1 MKTILLYKSSFS
13 KVSNRSGFTL
23 IEMAVVMVIV
33 GIIISIMATVLP
45 SLIHSGKI
53 KKAQADLQRADL
65 ALQGYI
71 SATGRCPCPDTNGD
85 GEENRNDGG
94 TLGNTVD
101 DTCAAYVGNLPYLTL
116 GLSSPDDV
124 WKNPIKYAV
133 YSDLIT
139 FSTPT
144 GSNSFCTGLD
154 NIIKY
159 YDSQGDNNPTD
170 TSKLYTTN
178 ENGQDPKNKAYILV
192 SGGNKDLDGDGS
204 DGLFD
209 GNNEGLDLKF
219 DLPDRSAFHGDPTS
233 KRYDDLIRAASFS
246 YIKGSVGCSVGGTG
260 GSGGTT
266 AGENTFP
273 DGCTNGI
280 DDDGDGYTD
289 CDDQDC
295 YGVGACGTGGEN
307 VTIITNSIPAEP
319 INSSYSATFQAT
331 GGITPYEWTMT
342 NNGGF
347 SGLFLHTYTG
357 MLSGNLD
364 QCEGTYTIEV
374 QVSDSTLPSDGGPRT
389 DTKQFSLQVNANL
402 NVSRTSGSG
411 TSITWNSPTQ
421 HESFQA
427 NGEHLGDINWNL
439 NSGGATGFSVFSTGS
454 DTCDIRKDGAT
465 TPGLYTF
472 ILTATDALC
481 PGNTAD
487 ITLIVDVTSAGAVAP
502 YTVGLGGEWHLN
514 ECTWNGTDDEIR
526 DSTDTF
532 AHGRSFNMGTSDD
545 SDREI
550 GKICRGAAINIGT
563 TTNQYIELGHEA
575 FNNLG
580 DFSLAMWFRVDS
592 LSSSL
597 STLFSGSDG
606 SQHNTML
613 IYLNNIGTTFITHL
627 NGPQTGNFNIGS
639 SLADGL
645 WHHMVWTWQSSDGA
659 EIIYLDGAALTDSNG
674 GTNTSNIILADG
686 GVVIGQEQDSL
697 GGGFAIN
704 QLFSGWVDEVMMFS
718 QLLDSSDVND
728 LVALTHSCSD
738 TCYRNPVAIYYM
750 DESTWTIGNPDV
762 LDSSGNNHHGA
773 PLETAVGG
781 VGINTNGRFNNC
793 GEFVRIGATTGR
805 IEINGLPVSTSIGDR
820 TTVTFWMNWHGANS
834 QMPIGWQTYDLW
846 FTSGN
851 FGFNT
856 GGGDVFGISGA
867 TAMLANNWHHVAAVF
882 TNRDPA
888 HNVLYIDGVEQSLSL
903 LQGTQNT
910 NRSVGA
916 NLRISSWL
924 NNTGYSFDGL
934 IDELRV
940 YDRGLSGSEIVEDY
954 NITR

>member
-1 MKTILLYKSSFS
+1 MKTMLSSKSSFS
-13 KVSNRSGFTL
+13 KFINRSGFTL

-65 ALQGYI
+65 SLQGYI
-71 SATGRCPCPDTNGD
+71 SATGRCPCPDTNSD

-94 TLGNTVD
+94 TQGNPAD
-101 DTCAAYVGNLPYLTL
+101 DTCAADVGDLPYLTL
-116 GLSSPDDV
+116 GLSSPNDV
-124 WKNPIKYAV
+124 WGNPIKYAV
-133 YSDLIT
+133 YSDLVT
-139 FSTPT
+139 FTTPT

-159 YDSQGDNNPTD
+159 YDSQGDNNPPD

-178 ENGQDPKNKAYILV
+178 QSGGDPKNKAYILV

-209 GNNEGLDLKF
+209 GNNEGRDLKF

-233 KRYDDLIRAASFS
+233 KRYDDLVRAASFS
-246 YIKGSVGCSVGGTG
+246 YIKGSVGCTGPGGG
-260 GSGGTT
+260 NPPGTT

-273 DGCTNGI
+273 DGCTNGT

-295 YGVGACGTGGEN
+295 YGVAGCAAGGED
-307 VTIITNSIPAEP
+307 VTITTSSIPP
-319 INSSYSATFQAT
+319 GSINSSYAATFQAT
-331 GGITPYEWTMT
+331 GGMTPYEWTLT

-357 MLSGNLD
+357 QLSGSLD

-374 QVSDSTLPSDGGPRT
+374 QVEDSTLPSDGGPKT
-389 DTKQFSLQVNANL
+389 DTKQFSLQVNTNL

-411 TSITWNSPTQ
+411 TSITWNDPSQ
-421 HESFQA
+421 SESFQA
-427 NGEHLGDINWNL
+427 NGDHLGNISWSL
-439 NSGGATGFSVFSTGS
+439 NTGGATGFSVTSTGI

-465 TPGLYTF
+465 TAGLYTF
-472 ILTATDALC
+472 ILTATDGLC

-487 ITLIVDVTSAGAVAP
+487 ITLSVDVTSAGAVAP
-502 YTVGLGGEWHLN
+502 YTVGLGGEWHLD
-514 ECTWNGTDDEIR
+514 ECTWNGTDDEIL
-526 DSTDTF
+526 DSTTTF
-532 AHGRSFNMGTSDD
+532 AHGRSYNMGPSDD
-545 SDREI
+545 PDREI

-580 DFSLAMWFRVDS
+580 DFSLAMWFKVDS
-592 LSSSL
+592 LSSGL
-597 STLFSGSDG
+597 STLFSGSGG
-606 SQHNTML
+606 SGHNDML
-613 IYLNNIGTTFITHL
+613 IYLNNIGTSFTTHI
-627 NGPQTGNFNIGS
+627 NGPQTGRFNIGS
-639 SLADGL
+639 SVADGL
-645 WHHMVWTWQSSDGA
+645 WHHMVWTWQSSDGT
-659 EIIYLDGAALTDSNG
+659 EIVYLDGAALTDSNG
-674 GTNTSNIILADG
+674 GINTSNITLADG
-686 GVVIGQEQDSL
+686 GVIIGQEQDSL
-697 GGGFAIN
+697 GGGFAVN

-718 QLLDSSDVND
+718 QVLNSSEVND
-728 LVALTHSCSD
+728 LVALTHNCSD

-750 DESTWTIGNPDV
+750 DESTWTTGNPDV
-762 LDSSGNNHHGA
+762 LDSSGNNNHGT
-773 PLETAVGG
+773 PQETAAGG
-781 VGINTNGRFNNC
+781 VNINLNGRFYNC
-793 GEFVRIGATTGR
+793 GEFVRANRGR
-805 IEINGLPVSTSIGDR
+805 IDISGLPVSTAIGDR
-820 TTVTFWMNWHGANS
+820 TTVTFWMNWTGSNS
-834 QMPIGWQTYDLW
+834 NMPIGWMTYDLW
-846 FTSGN
+846 LTSNN

-856 GGGDVFGISGA
+856 GGGDVFGISNA
-867 TAMLANNWHHVAAVF
+867 TATLANNWHHVAAVF

-910 NRSVGA
+910 NQSVGS

-924 NNTGYSFDGL
+924 NNTSYSFDGL